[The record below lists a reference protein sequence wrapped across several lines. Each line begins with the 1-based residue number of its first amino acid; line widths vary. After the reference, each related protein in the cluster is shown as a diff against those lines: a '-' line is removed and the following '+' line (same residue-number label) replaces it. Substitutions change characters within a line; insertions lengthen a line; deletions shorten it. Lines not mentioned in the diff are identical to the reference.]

1 LRKKLEA
8 KLGLWG
14 AFVARNALW
23 VIVVTLAACVLL
35 GTQLSNFRLDTTI
48 ESHFHS
54 DDPVLLEFEAY
65 QDLFGRDAT
74 AIVSL
79 KPAGGVFT
87 TDYKSRE
94 RARDS
99 WDRRRPEGRRLS
111 SNLA

>member
-1 LRKKLEA
+1 MRKKLEA

-14 AFVARNALW
+14 VFVARNALW
-23 VIVVTLAACVLL
+23 VILVTLAACVLL

-48 ESHFHS
+48 ESHFHP

-74 AIVSL
+74 AIVAL

-87 TDYKSRE
+87 TDFLKTLRTIHERIENRNYK
-94 RARDS
+94 AHF
-99 WDRRRPEGRRLS
+99 LKMFV
-111 SNLA
+111 